1 MTHLNDLPLREELR
15 GKSAYGAP
23 QLHVAYQLNTNEN
36 PFPPSPALVDALAS
50 HVAALRAAGNLP
62 APRKKRRSRKKA
74 TKVDKA

>member
-1 MTHLNDLPLREELR
+1 MSRIVLKVGSSSLS
-15 GKSAYGAP
+15 SAGGG
-23 QLHVAYQLNTNEN
+23 LDGIRVD
-36 PFPPSPALVDALAS
+36 ALVDALAD